1 MATDLVVVDSHDF
14 RGFAE
19 TFGGHYPYGLETL
32 NGLGFTVRHV
42 DWPYRPTFPPKGLNS
57 VDVLL
62 RRLGTGGVGVWAH
75 LGAASRADL
84 CLSIFERNAMAYNTL
99 RRVVSR
105 KSRKLPPQVVM
116 SCWMAQWCLSWQY
129 FRPLRDTVDG
139 SVGVTVFSSNQV
151 DLLAS
156 ALDQPL
162 DKFTVVPFGVDTE
175 YYTPGSD
182 RDDYVAVAGNDVGRD
197 WPTFVR
203 AAAELPDLHFR
214 VASGR
219 EHFRRLGVP
228 ENVVL
233 LGSLSHDDYRSL
245 LRRSLF
251 VVLPCHPLAYPS
263 GQSVLLESHACGKI
277 VVGPLTAA
285 LREYARDGIYL
296 PYDPGDPRSLVV
308 AARRARS
315 SITDDSALAVSA
327 RRHVVE
333 NFTYGHMWEA
343 VAPVL
348 TSAVARYAS

>member
-1 MATDLVVVDSHDF
+1 VND
-14 RGFAE
+14 
-19 TFGGHYPYGLETL
+19 
-32 NGLGFTVRHV
+32 
-42 DWPYRPTFPPKGLNS
+42 
-57 VDVLL
+57 
-62 RRLGTGGVGVWAH
+62 
-75 LGAASRADL
+75 
-84 CLSIFERNAMAYNTL
+84 
-99 RRVVSR
+99 
-105 KSRKLPPQVVM
+105 
-116 SCWMAQWCLSWQY
+116 
-129 FRPLRDTVDG
+129 

-175 YYTPGSD
+175 YYTPCSD
-182 RDDYVAVAGNDVGRD
+182 RDDYIAVAGNDVGRD
-197 WPTFVR
+197 WPTFMR

-228 ENVVL
+228 ENVAL

-296 PYDPGDPRSLVV
+296 PYDPGDPRSLVL
-308 AARRARS
+308 ATRRARS
-315 SITDDSALAVSA
+315 SITDDSALAITA

-333 NFTYGHMWEA
+333 NFTYEHMWEA

-348 TSAVARYAS
+348 TKAVARFAI